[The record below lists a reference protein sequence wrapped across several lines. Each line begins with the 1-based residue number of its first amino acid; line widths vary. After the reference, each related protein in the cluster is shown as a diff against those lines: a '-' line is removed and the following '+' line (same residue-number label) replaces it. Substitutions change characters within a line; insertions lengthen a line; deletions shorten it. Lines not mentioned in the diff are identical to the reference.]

1 MEKHR
6 PLEGLVV
13 LDFTRV
19 YSGPYCTVLLADLG
33 AEVIK
38 VEREKIGDD
47 SHDYLPIQKGHES
60 GYYMLYNRN
69 KKSIELNLKNPA
81 AQNIIYD
88 IVKNVDIVVENFAPG
103 VAAKLGIDY
112 DTLSKY
118 NDKIVYASI
127 SGFGQTGPYRNK
139 AAYDIIAQA
148 MGGYM
153 SVTGEPG
160 DRPLKLGTSIAD
172 ATAGIHAAFAILAG
186 IIYRNN
192 TGIGQYIDISMQDC
206 VFTTMEN
213 VMMLKLLGGLHPTR
227 EGNRNKGAA
236 PFNTYPTKDGKFVCV
251 AVANDAMFY
260 RCMEAMDMP
269 QYNSDPRFMGNKG
282 RKDNEDLLDELVEGW
297 TKQHDLDYICK
308 KLDEYK
314 VPGSPVLSV
323 DEVVEDEQLLSRG
336 MIVEMNHSVEGKIK
350 MPGSPFK
357 YSKTKI
363 DTFESSPL
371 LGENTCEILEKYANY
386 AKEDIR
392 KLYSEGTIFQSPDK

>member
-386 AKEDIR
+386 TEDDIR
-392 KLYSEGTIFQSPDK
+392 TLYSEGTIFQSPDN

>member
-69 KKSIELNLKNPA
+69 KKSIELNLKDPG
-81 AQNIIYD
+81 AQKIIYD
-88 IVKNVDIVVENFAPG
+88 ITKNVDVVVENFAPG

-112 DTLSKY
+112 DTLSQY
-118 NDKIVYASI
+118 NDKLVYASI

-160 DRPLKLGTSIAD
+160 GRPLKLGTSIAD

-186 IIYRNN
+186 IFYRDR

-213 VMMLKLLGGLHPTR
+213 IMMLKLWGGLHPTR

-260 RCMEAMDMP
+260 RCMDAMGMS

-282 RKDNEDLLDELVEGW
+282 RKDNEDLLDDLVEGW

-314 VPGSPVLSV
+314 VPGSPVLSI

-336 MIVEMNHSVEGKIK
+336 MIVEMEHSVEGKVK

-363 DTFESSPL
+363 DTFASSPL
-371 LGENTCEILEKYANY
+371 LGENTCEILEKYAKY
-386 AKEDIR
+386 DEDEIR
-392 KLYSEGTIFQSPDK
+392 ELYSKGTIFQSPDK